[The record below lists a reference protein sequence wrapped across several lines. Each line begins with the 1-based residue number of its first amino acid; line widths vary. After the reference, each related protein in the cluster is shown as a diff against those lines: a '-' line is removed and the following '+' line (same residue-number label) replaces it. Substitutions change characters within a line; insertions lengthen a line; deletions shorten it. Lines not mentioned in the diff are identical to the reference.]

1 MDLKN
6 IEYVLFDLDGTI
18 TEPFDGITKAVQY
31 SLSKL
36 GVEVEDRNTLKPFIG
51 PPLKYGYMTFFG
63 FDEERAIEAVRL
75 YREYYSNGGMYDCQ
89 LYDGVEALLRDMSK
103 KFRLVLA
110 TSKPQPFA
118 EKILEK
124 FDLKKYF
131 YHLVGATFDD
141 KVSEKSDVI
150 RKVIADLNLDPAKA
164 LMIGD
169 RYYDTDGAKENGV
182 ASVGVTYGYG
192 EREEFKS
199 AELIFDSVEEM
210 YNYFCR

>member
-18 TEPFDGITKAVQY
+18 TEPFDGITKSVQY

-36 GVEVEDRNTLKPFIG
+36 GVEVEDRTTLKPFIG

-63 FDEERAIEAVRL
+63 FDEEKAVEAVRL
-75 YREYYSNGGMYDCQ
+75 YREYYSDKGMYDCT
-89 LYDGVEALLRDMSK
+89 LYDGVEKLLSDMSK
-103 KFRLVLA
+103 KYRLVLA
-110 TSKPQPFA
+110 TSKPLFFA
-118 EKILEK
+118 ERILEK

-141 KVSEKSDVI
+141 KISEKNDVI
-150 RKVIADLNLDPAKA
+150 KKVISDLSLDPAKA
-164 LMIGD
+164 IMIGD
-169 RYYDTDGAKENGV
+169 RYYDTDGAKENGM

-192 EREEFKS
+192 VREEFKS

>member
-1 MDLKN
+1 MELKDR
-6 IEYVLFDLDGTI
+6 EYILFDLDGTI

-63 FDEERAIEAVRL
+63 FDEEKAVEAVAL
-75 YREYYSNGGMYDCQ
+75 YREYYSKEGMYDCQ
-89 LYDGVEALLRDMSK
+89 LYEGITELLCEMSK
-103 KFRLVLA
+103 KHKLVLA

-131 YHLVGATFDD
+131 YHIVGATFDD
-141 KVSEKSDVI
+141 KISEKSDVI
-150 RKVIADLNLDPAKA
+150 KKVICDLSLDTSNAV
-164 LMIGD
+164 MIGD
-169 RYYDTDGAKENGV
+169 RYYDTEGANENKM
-182 ASVGVTYGYG
+182 SSIGVTYGYG
-192 EREEFKS
+192 VREEFKS
-199 AELIFDSVEEM
+199 AELIFDSVSEM
-210 YNYFCR
+210 LNYFCK